1 MSLVALEKIPT
12 FDHIFKN
19 LYLGDIHS
27 TQVNYLQNNN
37 IKIVVNI
44 SNTSY
49 ERIDGITYYDFN
61 IDDNSNEDISQFFE
75 TFYNIV
81 SEAETNNQNVLVHC
95 MNSVSRSVTLTLSYL
110 LKQSMTLCQAFEY
123 LKSKRTQ
130 YTKPNT
136 GFTKQLISYE
146 LNLYGSTT
154 MKTIDFFKK

>member
-12 FDHIFKN
+12 FNHIITN
-19 LYLGDIHS
+19 LYLGDINS
-27 TQVNYLQNNN
+27 TQVKCLESNN

-49 ERIDGITYYDFN
+49 EKIDGITYYDFN
-61 IDDNSNEDISQFFE
+61 IDDDSNEDILQFFE
-75 TFYNIV
+75 SFYNIV
-81 SEAETNNQNVLVHC
+81 SNAETNNLNVLVHC

-110 LKQSMTLCQAFEY
+110 LKKSMTLCQAFQY

-146 LNLYGSTT
+146 SKLFGCTT